1 MTRDDI
7 VREMAQAEQHA
18 EAALVALAAA
28 YQQRGD
34 LLHVLVR
41 GAYNGAGSFR
51 AFDVA
56 HGKLSQDRFARSLVS
71 RMRELGLAGMVR
83 HRVGHR

>member
-34 LLHVLVR
+34 LLWCVAPTTAPVR
-41 GAYNGAGSFR
+41 S
-51 AFDVA
+51 A
-56 HGKLSQDRFARSLVS
+56 HLTWRTESS
-71 RMRELGLAGMVR
+71 RKTASRGVW
-83 HRVGHR
+83 